1 MKCVE
6 TVDYTMHT
14 MEGLKGTQLAT
25 AAQRKGKVEPL
36 LHIPLKNIVP
46 DELHLM
52 LQIN

>member
-1 MKCVE
+1 MFGNCGLHNA
-6 TVDYTMHT
+6 Y